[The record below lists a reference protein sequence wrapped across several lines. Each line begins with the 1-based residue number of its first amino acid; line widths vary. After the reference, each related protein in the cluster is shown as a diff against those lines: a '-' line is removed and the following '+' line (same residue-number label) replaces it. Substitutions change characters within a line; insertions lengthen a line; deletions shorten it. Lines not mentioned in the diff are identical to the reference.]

1 MMMLTAVGALEPI
14 RAAADAFDELADNP
28 ADAVSW
34 FEDEPGRFK
43 LELYVETEDAE
54 AEARAII
61 AQAAPQLHVQT
72 QTIQDADW
80 VAIALDGLPAVQA
93 GRFVVAGAHAL
104 AQRAGGRIKLWI
116 EASEAFGTGHHGT
129 THGCLMALE
138 HVLRRRR
145 VRRVLDVG
153 AGSGVLA
160 LAAGKTGARALA
172 IEIDPRATAI
182 AQVNVTQ
189 NKAGAQVRARI
200 GDGAKINGRGYDLIF
215 ANILMRPLIR
225 LAPRLIDAL
234 APGGVLILSG
244 LTADQEPRV
253 RAAYEAR
260 GLVLTRRSRRET
272 WSTLSYHR
280 PRRVASAN

>member
-43 LELYVETEDAE
+43 LELYVEDEET
-54 AEARAII
+54 
-61 AQAAPQLHVQT
+61 AQAAREIIADAAPTLHVQT
-72 QTIQDADW
+72 QTIKDADW

-104 AQRAGGRIKLWI
+104 AQRHDGRIKLWI

-145 VRRVLDVG
+145 VARVLDVG

-182 AQVNVTQ
+182 AQVNVQQ
-189 NKAGAQVRARI
+189 NKMRAGVQARV
-200 GDGAKINGRGYDLIF
+200 GDGAKRHGRGYDLMF
-215 ANILMRPLIR
+215 ANILMKPLIR

-234 APGGVLILSG
+234 APGGTLILSG

-253 RAAYEAR
+253 RAAYESR
-260 GLVLTRRSRRET
+260 GLVLARRSRRET
-272 WSTLSYHR
+272 WSTLSYQR
-280 PRRVASAN
+280 PRRPR